1 MSKHDFF
8 HENNIGHKCDSPTSP
23 VIDVTKQFEK
33 VLENAGKFVNG
44 SKIKV
49 MGIKDAVYVF
59 DTGEIERLHNAR
71 KRDLEKRNDPSQRKA
86 TAASH
91 VKDHLPVA
99 KRGRHIRSIDKRSKS
114 VTIHNRS
121 KST

>member
-1 MSKHDFF
+1 LSKHDFF
-8 HENNIGHKCDSPTSP
+8 HENKIGHKCDSPTSP

-44 SKIKV
+44 SKVRV

-71 KRDLEKRNDPSQRKA
+71 KRDLE
-86 TAASH
+86 
-91 VKDHLPVA
+91 
-99 KRGRHIRSIDKRSKS
+99 
-114 VTIHNRS
+114 
-121 KST
+121 